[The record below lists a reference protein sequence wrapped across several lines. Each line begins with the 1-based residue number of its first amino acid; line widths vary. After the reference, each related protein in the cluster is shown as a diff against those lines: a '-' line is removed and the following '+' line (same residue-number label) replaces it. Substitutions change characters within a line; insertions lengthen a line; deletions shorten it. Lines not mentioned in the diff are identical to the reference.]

1 MEAHRIAVLAGLSR
15 ASVSSVVNTLERDD
29 YVVRSR
35 EQDDRRLVTVSL
47 TRTGAD
53 AVRDAY
59 EGQHEVERT
68 LYAEIGEGDRET
80 LARLLETLLD
90 AQLG

>member
-1 MEAHRIAVLAGLSR
+1 
-15 ASVSSVVNTLERDD
+15 
-29 YVVRSR
+29 
-35 EQDDRRLVTVSL
+35 L

-68 LYAEIGEGDRET
+68 LYAEIGEGDRDT

-90 AQLG
+90 AQLD

>member
-1 MEAHRIAVLAGLSR
+1 
-15 ASVSSVVNTLERDD
+15 
-29 YVVRSR
+29 
-35 EQDDRRLVTVSL
+35 L

-59 EGQHEVERT
+59 EEQHEVERT
-68 LYAEIGEGDRET
+68 LYAEIGEDDRET

-90 AQLG
+90 AQLD